1 MQQVMSP
8 IGGQRT
14 LTYAYGS
21 AARDIRVIESEL
33 ASGRPMSAKQWQ
45 FLHTRLGQTIGQM
58 EEAGQ
63 RKGLDRAKQLY
74 AAMYDDLER
83 AAENEVRP
91 RTGTVTGGTERLP
104 NQGGPDIAT
113 SFHADGPTELPTDTV
128 AEARPV
134 NRPTGIYAP
143 GIEGQERR
151 QIGQPTAPESR
162 EVGFATPGPNEHS
175 NQVPGR
181 PTRTV
186 GPEPTPETP
195 REQYTAPRPEDIQ
208 VPGTG
213 AGKLLR
219 AKQIYLRE
227 KSVED
232 IHEYIEK
239 AMKSLRGQGGDQQFN
254 AAEVIRKLKD
264 DQFYEKAFTAAERK
278 DIEKTLHVLNT
289 APALPTPSSINAGS
303 KRMNQRIAGA
313 TAGAASGAYIG
324 STVGQPAAGAVI
336 GGLAGFGARD
346 VADMASNLAFAMKT
360 DTGRAMVKELAKTK
374 KGFFT
379 PRNAAV
385 LSAYAAA
392 LRNQPDTEMTRE

>member
-1 MQQVMSP
+1 
-8 IGGQRT
+8 
-14 LTYAYGS
+14 
-21 AARDIRVIESEL
+21 
-33 ASGRPMSAKQWQ
+33 
-45 FLHTRLGQTIGQM
+45 
-58 EEAGQ
+58 
-63 RKGLDRAKQLY
+63 
-74 AAMYDDLER
+74 
-83 AAENEVRP
+83 
-91 RTGTVTGGTERLP
+91 
-104 NQGGPDIAT
+104 
-113 SFHADGPTELPTDTV
+113 
-128 AEARPV
+128 
-134 NRPTGIYAP
+134 
-143 GIEGQERR
+143 
-151 QIGQPTAPESR
+151 
-162 EVGFATPGPNEHS
+162 
-175 NQVPGR
+175 
-181 PTRTV
+181 
-186 GPEPTPETP
+186 
-195 REQYTAPRPEDIQ
+195 
-208 VPGTG
+208 
-213 AGKLLR
+213 
-219 AKQIYLRE
+219 
-227 KSVED
+227 
-232 IHEYIEK
+232 
-239 AMKSLRGQGGDQQFN
+239 MKSLRGQGGDQQFN